1 LILRQLKIRLQV
13 PHELDRKKALGR
25 RMPAKPG
32 EKQSG
37 RETTSVD
44 GEDGVTGGSH
54 AALAANQ
61 PVG

>member
-1 LILRQLKIRLQV
+1 MNWT
-13 PHELDRKKALGR
+13 GR
-25 RMPAKPG
+25 RRWAAECPQNWAK
-32 EKQSG
+32 SNLG